1 MAVPKRFGI
10 LRLVGTLLKVIAW
23 IILVVAVIAAIVIG
37 IAAPALQQTVQPFL
51 ETSVPGGV
59 LDLSGGNGIFLGIII
74 LIAGL
79 IWFLALYAAGENI
92 LLRVALEENTR
103 LTAALL
109 LRMHQDSQVEAE
121 PDYGAGYAGDAYQG
135 R

>member
-10 LRLVGTLLKVIAW
+10 LRLVGNALKVIAW
-23 IILVVAVIAAIVIG
+23 IILVVSVLLAIVVG
-37 IAAPALQQTVQPFL
+37 IAAPVLPTDSLEPLLGAFPGVDPALL
-51 ETSVPGGV
+51 AS
-59 LDLSGGNGIFLGIII
+59 SGLLIGIVT
-74 LIAGL
+74 LITGL
-79 IWFLALYAAGENI
+79 IYFLVFYAAGENI

-109 LRMHQDSQVEAE
+109 LRMHQDSQVEPE
-121 PDYGAGYAGDAYQG
+121 PEYGAAYAPEAYQG

>member
-10 LRLVGTLLKVIAW
+10 LRLVGNALKVIAW
-23 IILVVAVIAAIVIG
+23 LILVVSVLFAIVAG
-37 IAAPALQQTVQPFL
+37 IAAPAFVTVIEPL
-51 ETSVPGGV
+51 MGTVPDFDPT
-59 LDLSGGNGIFLGIII
+59 LLADNGLAIGIIT

-79 IWFLALYAAGENI
+79 IYFLILYAAGESI
-92 LLRVALEENTR
+92 LLRVAVEENTR

-109 LRMHQDSQVEAE
+109 LRMHQDSQMDAE
-121 PDYGAGYAGDAYQG
+121 PDYGVSYGADPYPG